1 MRRSTWKHKR
11 RRSVCNTPTTPRLT
25 ARSPKSASL
34 VSTVGLRTR
43 HEPPEIYNPR
53 GVNIERTMPH
63 DRFIEETPFFTDEH
77 ARLAASVANFAAR
90 EVEPLAQEEDEGR
103 VDENF
108 RRLLSL
114 LAQADLLRYSVARG
128 DNTPLDSRSLC
139 VVREALAY
147 HSPLADLAF
156 VMQGLGT
163 YALSLAGTEHVRDF
177 WLERA
182 RTGKSIAAFALT
194 EPEAGS
200 DVSNVQTTAARDA
213 DGYRIGGR
221 KCFIS
226 NAGLADFYTVF
237 ARTGTR
243 GDGRAELSAFIVGA
257 RMPGFRVVARTRL
270 VAEHPIGE
278 IEFADVRVPAEDLIG
293 AEGDGF
299 RLAMLTMDM
308 FRASV
313 GAAAGGMARRALDEA
328 IPHGKARRQFGV
340 TLAMH
345 QSIQEKLDGIQ
356 TELDAARLL
365 VYRAA
370 HLKDNGA
377 SGSVLTRAASEAKLY
392 ATESAQRIVDES
404 VQIHGGYGLVRGH
417 AVERLYRDI
426 RALRIYEGTSEI
438 QKLIIAREMLKE

>member
-1 MRRSTWKHKR
+1 MQQD
-11 RRSVCNTPTTPRLT
+11 
-25 ARSPKSASL
+25 
-34 VSTVGLRTR
+34 G
-43 HEPPEIYNPR
+43 
-53 GVNIERTMPH
+53 
-63 DRFIEETPFFTDEH
+63 FIEQTPFFTDGH

-90 EVEPLAQEEDEGR
+90 EVEPLAHEDEGPNA
-103 VDENF
+103 DANF
-108 RRLLSL
+108 RALLSL
-114 LAQADLLRYSVARG
+114 LAQADLLSYSVARG
-128 DNTPLDSRSLC
+128 DGAPLDARSLC

-163 YALSLAGTEHVRDF
+163 YAVSLAAPEHVRDF

-182 RTGKSIAAFALT
+182 RAGKSVAAFALT

-200 DVSNVQTTAARDA
+200 DVSAVRTEARR
-213 DGYRIGGR
+213 DGGSYVITGH

-243 GDGRAELSAFIVGA
+243 TDGRAELSAFIVGA
-257 RMPGFRVVARTRL
+257 RMPGFRVLARTGL
-270 VAEHPIGE
+270 MAAHPIGE
-278 IEFADVRVPAEDLIG
+278 LEFDGVRVPAENLVG
-293 AEGDGF
+293 AEGQGF
-299 RLAMLTMDM
+299 PLAMQTMDM

-313 GAAAGGMARRALDEA
+313 GAAACGMARRALDEA
-328 IPHGKARRQFGV
+328 VAYAKARRQFGV

-345 QSIQEKLDGIQ
+345 QLIQEKLAVMQ

-370 HLKDNGA
+370 HLRDSAAA
-377 SGSVLTRAASEAKLY
+377 SPSLLTRAASEAKFY
-392 ATESAQRIVDES
+392 ATEAAQRVVDEA
-404 VQIHGGYGLVRGH
+404 VQIHGGYGLVRGS
-417 AVERLYRDI
+417 AVERLYRDV
-426 RALRIYEGTSEI
+426 RALRIYEGTTEI